1 MLHTLIKAEDIMD
14 IVGLIVVSW
23 LCLMEQDEFLM
34 FVWLSSNGRVL
45 VAAKEARPN
54 LPRVNPKG

>member
-23 LCLMEQDEFLM
+23 LCFMEQDEFLM

-45 VAAKEARPN
+45 VPSKEARPN